1 MAVGYQ
7 SLVQQ
12 EYAMDANQIQEYELF
27 LKTPP
32 VHPLRIV
39 SSTKDGIVKDLKKI
53 LTVEQL
59 DMFRQT
65 CFGMYLDIPECS
77 FQAQLH
83 RCLMT
88 LEVDQ
93 DNPNEFW
100 ICANGSILPFTIAEF
115 ALITGL
121 KCTGNENDF
130 QVDDNSNSS
139 LLVDY
144 FYGAKIVKKED
155 LNNCFNDKRWGSN
168 NEDAVKIAILYFIY
182 NFIFS
187 QQNDT
192 IPIRDFVIVDN
203 GTYNQFPWG
212 KISFKELM
220 RTYRHKLNYTKQLY
234 RQAGMSYAIQ
244 VLFSNISPSPTEL
257 AVYDLTHVSDIA
269 PNQVVTSVV
278 PDGFEDF
285 TTPPP
290 SNVYM
295 VSNLSGSSSAQPH
308 KKQKLD
314 GTSHAAKFDNH
325 DMCSHT
331 PETVISEGKEP
342 LISSVFDNPHKSAEK
357 ECTTSYHE
365 LTHNIQVQSP
375 QSKNTEEDYSSSQ
388 KEFSLL
394 RKDIN
399 NLKDMVEK
407 QFVDLRMYMQDMFKV
422 IFDAIKEKKNMEYK
436 GPGSAIQS
444 SDGDGSHNNAVPH
457 NTHGEGNGS
466 GDTKKATTEEVQGV
480 HVSKDDHQ
488 DYMVQSNVSGR
499 TKKAFTDEIH
509 QAGQYEELH
518 ESDKDVPVASNYI
531 PISNSKVRKSTS
543 QEQDQLEPICVLLLS
558 ACSQRRQFK
567 GIGYL
572 EDGTNH
578 HMLLNLDLDQAPKLY
593 QILFSQIHPFQSYFI
608 VGPHPLEL
616 FQEYSVWLQAGLLKT
631 HANKKTKDEHYRKK
645 DCDLDQHLDFVV
657 AFAKTKNWFYTMSVA
672 GNYWNA
678 EHMDVIFYYLR
689 KKSKFQ
695 SNGNPR
701 YTTAMC
707 HFKSLMDEIYHT
719 YKAQVPG
726 QNAFTQGNSICSYI
740 NGFGTP
746 AGIPWDQ
753 VDEVYIP
760 VNCKEEFHWVLAVV
774 QLKDR
779 CIRVYDS
786 HVAAG
791 HNSLIKAEIA
801 KIAFLLPSYLT
812 LSGFFDKSERVDWL
826 NLEAY
831 NGKTVQDAFE
841 IIFQSNIVQ
850 QSSGSMD
857 CGLYSAAYAEYLTD
871 GQSIPLANFDA
882 NLHRSRYSA
891 LLWNYGN
898 QKASSGLV
906 SDNEDPHKPRNT
918 FVDSDGIEKINID

>member
-100 ICANGSILPFTIAEF
+100 ICANGSILRFTIAEF

-121 KCTGNENDF
+121 KCTDNENDF
-130 QVDDNSNSS
+130 QVDDNSNNS

-155 LNNCFNDKRWGSN
+155 LNKCFNDKRWGSN
-168 NEDAVKIAILYFIY
+168 NEDVVKIAILYFIY

-234 RQAGMSYAIQ
+234 LQAGMPYAIQ
-244 VLFSNISPSPTEL
+244 VSFSNISPSPTEL

-314 GTSHAAKFDNH
+314 GISHAAKFDNH

-365 LTHNIQVQSP
+365 LTHNIQ
-375 QSKNTEEDYSSSQ
+375 
-388 KEFSLL
+388 
-394 RKDIN
+394 DIN
-399 NLKDMVEK
+399 NLKDMVGK

-480 HVSKDDHQ
+480 HVSKD
-488 DYMVQSNVSGR
+488 YMVQSNVSGR

-531 PISNSKVRKSTS
+531 PISNSKVHKSTS
-543 QEQDQLEPICVLLLS
+543 QEQDQLEPICVLPLS
-558 ACSQRRQFK
+558 AVPSDTNTNFEFFISDSALPSQ
-567 GIGYL
+567 I
-572 EDGTNH
+572 
-578 HMLLNLDLDQAPKLY
+578 PKTK
-593 QILFSQIHPFQSYFI
+593 IVVRTKVVSDTFSQIHPFQSDFI

-740 NGFGTP
+740 NDFGTP

-753 VDEVYIP
+753 VDEVYIL
-760 VNCKEEFHWVLAVV
+760 VNCKEEFHWGVAVV

-812 LSGFFDKSERVDWL
+812 LSGFFDKLERVDWL

-882 NLHRSRYSA
+882 NLHRSRYGA

-898 QKASSGLV
+898 QKASSGSV

>member
-27 LKTPP
+27 LKTPL

-39 SSTKDGIVKDLKKI
+39 SSIKDGIVKDFKKI

-59 DMFRQT
+59 DIFRQT

-100 ICANGSILPFTIAEF
+100 ICANGSILRFTIAEF

-121 KCTGNENDF
+121 KCTSNENDF

-155 LNNCFNDKRWGSN
+155 LNKCFNDKRWGSN
-168 NEDAVKIAILYFIY
+168 NEDAVKIAIIILNWRVIDPMPKFNTIMESIFI
-182 NFIFS
+182 NTCNKVS
-187 QQNDT
+187 
-192 IPIRDFVIVDN
+192 
-203 GTYNQFPWG
+203 
-212 KISFKELM
+212 
-220 RTYRHKLNYTKQLY
+220 
-234 RQAGMSYAIQ
+234 
-244 VLFSNISPSPTEL
+244 FSNISPSPTAL

-331 PETVISEGKEP
+331 LETVISEGKEP

-399 NLKDMVEK
+399 NLKDVVEK

-518 ESDKDVPVASNYI
+518 ESDKDVPVVSNYI

-543 QEQDQLEPICVLLLS
+543 QEQDQLEPICVLPLS
-558 ACSQRRQFK
+558 AVPSDTNTNFEFLISDSALPSQIPKTKIVVRTSTVFTETPVQRNRLPGRWNKSPYVTDF
-567 GIGYL
+567 GSGS
-572 EDGTNH
+572 GTKVV
-578 HMLLNLDLDQAPKLY
+578 LDT
-593 QILFSQIHPFQSYFI
+593 FSQIHPFQSYFI

-616 FQEYSVWLQAGLLKT
+616 FQEYSVW
-631 HANKKTKDEHYRKK
+631 KTKDEHYRKK
-645 DCDLDQHLDFVV
+645 DFDLDQHLDFIV
-657 AFAKTKNWFYTMSVA
+657 AFAKTKKWFYTMSVA

-678 EHMDVIFYYLR
+678 ERMDVIFYYLR

-774 QLKDR
+774 QLS
-779 CIRVYDS
+779 IRVYDS

-826 NLEAY
+826 NLEA
-831 NGKTVQDAFE
+831 
-841 IIFQSNIVQ
+841 
-850 QSSGSMD
+850 D

-871 GQSIPLANFDA
+871 GQSLPLANFDV
-882 NLHRSRYSA
+882 NLHRSRYGA

-898 QKASSGLV
+898 QKASSGSV
-906 SDNEDPHKPRNT
+906 SDNEDPYKPRNT

>member
-12 EYAMDANQIQEYELF
+12 EYAIDANQIQEYELF
-27 LKTPP
+27 LKIPP

-100 ICANGSILPFTIAEF
+100 ICANGSILRFTIAEF
-115 ALITGL
+115 ALIIGL

-144 FYGAKIVKKED
+144 FYGAKIVMKED
-155 LNNCFNDKRWGSN
+155 LNKCFNDKRWGSN

-212 KISFKELM
+212 NISFKELM

-234 RQAGMSYAIQ
+234 RQAGMPYAIQ
-244 VLFSNISPSPTEL
+244 VSFSNISPSPTEL

-325 DMCSHT
+325 DICSHT
-331 PETVISEGKEP
+331 PKTVISEGKEP

-357 ECTTSYHE
+357 ECTTSYHK
-365 LTHNIQVQSP
+365 LTHNIQ
-375 QSKNTEEDYSSSQ
+375 
-388 KEFSLL
+388 
-394 RKDIN
+394 
-399 NLKDMVEK
+399 VEK

-518 ESDKDVPVASNYI
+518 ESDKDMPVASNYI

-543 QEQDQLEPICVLLLS
+543 QEQDQLEPICVLPLS
-558 ACSQRRQFK
+558 AVPSDTNTNFEFF
-567 GIGYL
+567 IS
-572 EDGTNH
+572 DGA
-578 HMLLNLDLDQAPKLY
+578 LPS
-593 QILFSQIHPFQSYFI
+593 QILETKIVVRTSTVFTETPVQRNRLPGRWNKSPYVTEFGSGSGTKVVSDTFSQIHPFQSYFI

-689 KKSKFQ
+689 KKSQFQ

-719 YKAQVPG
+719 YKAQVLG

-812 LSGFFDKSERVDWL
+812 LSGLFDKSERVDWL

-882 NLHRSRYSA
+882 NLHRSRYGA

-898 QKASSGLV
+898 QKASSGSV

>member
-1 MAVGYQ
+1 
-7 SLVQQ
+7 
-12 EYAMDANQIQEYELF
+12 
-27 LKTPP
+27 
-32 VHPLRIV
+32 
-39 SSTKDGIVKDLKKI
+39 
-53 LTVEQL
+53 
-59 DMFRQT
+59 
-65 CFGMYLDIPECS
+65 
-77 FQAQLH
+77 
-83 RCLMT
+83 
-88 LEVDQ
+88 
-93 DNPNEFW
+93 
-100 ICANGSILPFTIAEF
+100 
-115 ALITGL
+115 
-121 KCTGNENDF
+121 
-130 QVDDNSNSS
+130 
-139 LLVDY
+139 
-144 FYGAKIVKKED
+144 
-155 LNNCFNDKRWGSN
+155 
-168 NEDAVKIAILYFIY
+168 
-182 NFIFS
+182 
-187 QQNDT
+187 
-192 IPIRDFVIVDN
+192 
-203 GTYNQFPWG
+203 
-212 KISFKELM
+212 
-220 RTYRHKLNYTKQLY
+220 
-234 RQAGMSYAIQ
+234 MSYAIQ
-244 VLFSNISPSPTEL
+244 VWIYECCMQLPLTLAVRHANIIPRILNWRVIDPMPKFNTIMESIFINTGNRVSFSNISPSPTEL
-257 AVYDLTHVSDIA
+257 AVYDLTHVSDIT
-269 PNQVVTSVV
+269 PNQVVISVV

-308 KKQKLD
+308 KKQKFD

-422 IFDAIKEKKNMEYK
+422 IFDTIKEKKNMEYK

-480 HVSKDDHQ
+480 HVSK
-488 DYMVQSNVSGR
+488 
-499 TKKAFTDEIH
+499 
-509 QAGQYEELH
+509 ELH

-531 PISNSKVRKSTS
+531 PIRNSKVRKSTS
-543 QEQDQLEPICVLLLS
+543 QEQDQLESICVLPLS
-558 ACSQRRQFK
+558 AVPSDTNTNFEFFISDSAFPSQISETKIVVRTSTVFTETPVQSNRLPGRWNKSPYVTEF
-567 GIGYL
+567 GSGS
-572 EDGTNH
+572 GTKVVS
-578 HMLLNLDLDQAPKLY
+578 DT
-593 QILFSQIHPFQSYFI
+593 FSQIHPFQSYFI
-608 VGPHPLEL
+608 VGPHPFEL
-616 FQEYSVWLQAGLLKT
+616 FQEYSVWLQAGLLKI

-786 HVAAG
+786 HVVAG
-791 HNSLIKAEIA
+791 HNSLIKADIA

-826 NLEAY
+826 NLEEY

-871 GQSIPLANFDA
+871 GQSIPLTNFDV
-882 NLHRSRYSA
+882 NLHRSRYGA

-898 QKASSGLV
+898 QKASSGSV